1 MSRLRGA
8 GLIAVCVVPFAL
20 IPAAPATASPAAP
33 SGAGPS
39 ATVTLLTGEKVTVTM
54 TTDGATDPQVRD
66 ERGRPVG
73 FLAQRKGKDTFVYP
87 DSALPY
93 VSAGLLD
100 KQLFNLTELVEDGYD
115 DAHSDRLPLIV
126 RYADRSARTKVSAS
140 QDGAEKVLDLESIQ
154 GAALRAERSDD
165 FWTSITATSRKRAA
179 AGAPTLGGGITKIW
193 LDGKSRGALAEST
206 AQIGAPQVWA
216 DGNIGAGVDVAV
228 LDSGID
234 PDHPDL
240 AGRIVATRNFVPEY
254 PILDRLGHGTH
265 VASTIAGSGAASGGV
280 EKGVAPGVRLHIGK
294 VLGDNNYGENSGIIE
309 GMEWAARDQHAKI
322 INLSLGDS
330 PTDGTDPMSLAV
342 NELSAETGALFV
354 VAAGNQGR
362 EYGIGTPAAADAA
375 LSVGAVDRTDALAG
389 FSSMGPRL
397 GDRAV
402 KPDITAPGAEIL
414 AARSQYAKD
423 GEGSYMVMSGTSM
436 ATPHVAGAAAL
447 LAAKHPELNGEQ
459 LKQLLTST
467 TERLPDMTAY
477 AGGTGRLDV
486 AAAEKATLFGS
497 STVTFGYAEWTS
509 PAVHTPVTRPVRYTN
524 LGDAPVTLDLSA
536 SLTGLPA
543 GQVTLSQSRL
553 TVPAHGDAEVK
564 VTVSFDGMPFDQA
577 FSGFLTATAGSAAIR
592 TTLSAGQET
601 ERHKLVVTTKDRSG
615 RPLTGALTVM
625 GAKGHFEYVSVDATG
640 TATLRLPVD
649 TYAAWFSGDVEGVHG
664 PYSKGAVLM
673 PANGLELDQDR
684 AVVLDAAEAKRV
696 RTTTPE
702 RADVTEAS
710 FGFSQQSRISGGSDW
725 YTGTAPDA
733 SYDSVWALPTG
744 NTRTDGFAFGTRWR
758 LTQPALQ
765 IAGYDDLRAQHAA
778 RPLPAGSS
786 HVDAVLAGDRDVHG
800 KAVVVR
806 HDPGKKIEDE
816 AAAAAAAGARMLVV
830 VNDGVGRLAPWTSSE
845 WGPVDP
851 PPVTVVTLSHDQG
864 EQLISRIQRERR
876 VKLDVTSNPT
886 ATYVYDLQRDYQGG
900 LPADLTYRAD
910 RSNLARITASYRN
923 WRSDRVLQAR
933 GSRGAGNM
941 MTSLTPAPAPAR
953 GERTEWVTAG
963 IPWTDQVLVPNVIS
977 QQSEWTTYRAGG
989 TASQT
994 WFSPVQRPRL
1004 VTVMDTVVRHSDGAF
1019 QVFVPGWGD
1028 SGAAHM
1034 GEMAWGTAQQSLQ
1047 LYQGNDLI
1055 ARNDDGSGLYLTLAP
1070 ERLPYRLVSEN
1081 SRGEV
1086 AGPYSTSTRTEWGF
1100 TSGAVTSGRDAK
1112 PALIQLDY
1120 AVETDPAGK
1129 ADRHADLEVTPSTL
1143 PGVVGAGTIRK
1154 VTVDVSYDDGI
1165 TWRRAG
1171 LRRDGDAW
1179 RAELDAPRKAAFATL
1194 RTTASDSRGNTVEQR
1209 INRAFGLK

>member
-1 MSRLRGA
+1 MIPL
-8 GLIAVCVVPFAL
+8 AL
-20 IPAAPATASPAAP
+20 APAAPAAASTVAP
-33 SGAGPS
+33 PGAGPT
-39 ATVTLLTGEKVTVTM
+39 ATVTLLTGDKVTVTM
-54 TTDGATDPQVRD
+54 TADGATSPQVRD

-73 FLAQRKGKDTFVYP
+73 FLAQRRGRDTFVYP
-87 DSALPY
+87 GPALPY

-126 RYADRSARTKVSAS
+126 RYADKSARVRSSAS
-140 QDGAEKVLDLESIQ
+140 VDSAEKVLDLESIQ
-154 GAALRAERSDD
+154 GAALKAERSDD
-165 FWTSITATSRKRAA
+165 FWTSITSTGRSRVAGDATA
-179 AGAPTLGGGITKIW
+179 LGGGITKIW
-193 LDGKSRGALAEST
+193 LDGKSKGALAEST
-206 AQIGAPQVWA
+206 AQIGAPRVWA
-216 DGNIGAGVDVAV
+216 GGNIGAGVDVAV

-240 AGRIVATRNFVPEY
+240 AGRIVATKNFVPEF
-254 PILDRLGHGTH
+254 PIFDRLGHGTH

-322 INLSLGDS
+322 INLSLGDE

-375 LSVGAVDRTDALAG
+375 LSVGAVDSSDALAG
-389 FSSMGPRL
+389 FSSRGPRL

-402 KPDITAPGAEIL
+402 KPDLTAPGTEIL
-414 AARSQYAKD
+414 AARSQYAKE
-423 GEGSYMVMSGTSM
+423 GEGSYLVMSGTSM

-447 LAAKHPELNGEQ
+447 LAAEHPGLNGEQ

-467 TERLPDMTAY
+467 TKQLPGMTAY
-477 AGGTGRLDV
+477 EGGTGRLDV
-486 AAAEKATLFGS
+486 AAANKATLFGS
-497 STVTFGYAEWTS
+497 GSVNFGYAEWTS
-509 PAVHTPVTRPVRYTN
+509 PAVHAPVTRPVRYTN

-536 SLTGLPA
+536 SFTGLPA
-543 GQVTLSQSRL
+543 GQLTLSPPRL
-553 TVPAHGDAEVK
+553 TVPAHGNAEVQ
-564 VTVSFDGMPFDQA
+564 VTASFDGMPFDQA
-577 FSGFLTATAGSAAIR
+577 FSGFLTATAGSVTMR

-601 ERHKLVVTTKDRSG
+601 ERHKLVVTTRDRSG
-615 RPLTGALTVM
+615 KPLAGTLTVM
-625 GAKGHFEYVSVDATG
+625 GADGTFEYVSVGATG

-673 PANGLELDQDR
+673 PANGLKLDRDR
-684 AVVLDAAEAKRV
+684 SVVLDAAKAERV
-696 RTTTPE
+696 RTTTPD

-710 FGFSQQSRISGGSDW
+710 FSFSQQSRIAGGSNW
-725 YTGTAPDA
+725 FTMAAPDA

-744 NTRTDGFAFGTRWR
+744 SAETDGFAFGTRWR
-758 LTQPALQ
+758 LTQPALE

-786 HVDAVLAGDRDVHG
+786 RVDAVLAGDRDVRG
-800 KAVVVR
+800 KALVVR
-806 HDPGKKIEDE
+806 HDTAKKIEDE

-830 VNDGVGRLAPWTSSE
+830 VNDGAGRLAPWATSE

-864 EQLISRIQRERR
+864 NQLISRLQRERR
-876 VKLDVTSNPT
+876 VRLDVTSNPS
-886 ATYVYDLQRDYQGG
+886 AKYVYDLQRDYQGG

-910 RSNLARITASYRN
+910 KSNLARITASYRN

-933 GSRGAGNM
+933 GGRGAGTT
-941 MTSLTPAPAPAR
+941 MTSLTPAPAPAQ

-963 IPWTDQVLVPNVIS
+963 IPWSTQVTIPNVIS
-977 QQSEWTTYRAGG
+977 QQSEWKTYRAGDRA
-989 TASQT
+989 TET
-994 WFSPVQRPRL
+994 WLSPVQRPRL
-1004 VTVMDTVVRHSDGAF
+1004 AGVSDTVVRHSGGAF
-1019 QVFVPGWGD
+1019 QASVPGWGD
-1028 SGAAHM
+1028 SGTAHM
-1034 GEMAWGTAQQSLQ
+1034 GAMAWGLAQQSLL
-1047 LYQGNDLI
+1047 LYQAGDLI
-1055 ARNDDGSGLYLTLAP
+1055 ARSDDDNAGLYLTLAP

-1081 SRGEV
+1081 SRGED

-1100 TSGAVTSGRDAK
+1100 TSGPVRSGQDEK

-1129 ADRHADLEVTPSTL
+1129 AGRHADLDVTPSTL
-1143 PGVVGAGTIRK
+1143 PGVVGAGSIRM
-1154 VTVDVSYDDGI
+1154 VTVDVSYDDGRTWQRTRLRPEGH
-1165 TWRRAG
+1165 TWRAR
-1171 LRRDGDAW
+1171 
-1179 RAELDAPRKAAFATL
+1179 LDAPRTAAFVTL

-1209 INRAFGLK
+1209 ITRAFGLK

>member
-1 MSRLRGA
+1 M
-8 GLIAVCVVPFAL
+8 CVVPLAL
-20 IPAAPATASPAAP
+20 APAAPVAASTVASP
-33 SGAGPS
+33 GAGPT

-54 TTDGATDPQVRD
+54 TADGATSPQVRD
-66 ERGRPVG
+66 EQGRPVG
-73 FLAQRKGKDTFVYP
+73 FLAQRKGRDTFVYP
-87 DSALPY
+87 DPALPY

-126 RYADRSARTKVSAS
+126 RYADKSARAKASAS
-140 QDGAEKVLDLESIQ
+140 LDSAEKVLDLESIQ
-154 GAALRAERSDD
+154 GAALKAERSDD
-165 FWTSITATSRKRAA
+165 FWISITSTGQKRVADAA
-179 AGAPTLGGGITKIW
+179 PALGGGITKIW
-193 LDGKSRGALAEST
+193 LDGKSKGALAEST

-216 DGNIGAGVDVAV
+216 GGNTGAGIDVAV

-240 AGRIVATRNFVPEY
+240 AGRIVATKNFVPEF

-294 VLGDNNYGENSGIIE
+294 VLGDDNFGENSGIIE

-330 PTDGTDPMSLAV
+330 PTDGTDPMSIAV

-354 VAAGNQGR
+354 IAAGNQGR

-375 LSVGAVDRTDALAG
+375 LSVGAVGNTDALAG

-402 KPDITAPGAEIL
+402 KPDLTAPGTEIL
-414 AARSQYAKD
+414 AARSQYAQE
-423 GEGSYMVMSGTSM
+423 GEGSYLVMSGTSM

-447 LAAKHPELNGEQ
+447 LAAKHPELNGRQ
-459 LKQLLTST
+459 LKELLMST
-467 TERLPDMTAY
+467 TKQLPGMTAY

-486 AAAEKATLFGS
+486 AAADKATLFGS
-497 STVTFGYAEWTS
+497 GSVNFGYAEWTS
-509 PAVHTPVTRPVRYTN
+509 PAVNAPVTRPVRYTN

-536 SLTGLPA
+536 SFNGLPA
-543 GQVTLSQSRL
+543 GQLTLSQPRL
-553 TVPAHGDAEVK
+553 TVPAHGNAEVK

-577 FSGFLTATAGSAAIR
+577 FSGFLTATAGSVIMR
-592 TTLSAGQET
+592 TTLSVGQET

-615 RPLTGALTVM
+615 KPLAGTLTVM
-625 GAKGHFEYVSVDATG
+625 GANGTYEYVSVDATG

-649 TYAAWFSGDVEGVHG
+649 TYAAWFSGDVEGAHG

-673 PANGLELDQDR
+673 PANGLKLDRDR
-684 AVVLDAAEAKRV
+684 AVVLDAAKAKRV
-696 RTTTPE
+696 RTSTPE

-710 FGFSQQSRISGGSDW
+710 FSFSQQSRISGGSNW
-725 YTGTAPDA
+725 FAGVAPDA

-744 NTRTDGFAFGTRWR
+744 NTETDGFAFGTRWR
-758 LTQPALQ
+758 LTQPALE
-765 IAGYDDLRAQHAA
+765 IAGYDDLRVQHAA
-778 RPLPAGSS
+778 QPLPTGSS
-786 HVDAVLAGDRDVHG
+786 HIDAVLAGDRDVRG
-800 KAVVVR
+800 KALVVR
-806 HDPGKKIEDE
+806 HDTAKKIEDE

-830 VNDGVGRLAPWTSSE
+830 VNDGVGRLAPWTTSE

-864 EQLISRIQRERR
+864 NQLISRIQRDRR
-876 VKLDVTSNPT
+876 VKLDVTSNP
-886 ATYVYDLQRDYQGG
+886 AAKYVYDLQRDYQGG
-900 LPADLTYRAD
+900 LPADLTYRTD
-910 RSNLARITASYRN
+910 KSNLARITASYRN

-933 GSRGAGNM
+933 GSRGAGNTT
-941 MTSLTPAPAPAR
+941 TSLTPAPAPAQ

-963 IPWTDQVLVPNVIS
+963 IPWSTQVLIPNVIS
-977 QQSEWTTYRAGG
+977 QQSEWKTYRAGDK
-989 TASQT
+989 AAET
-994 WFSPVQRPRL
+994 WFSPVHRPRL
-1004 VTVMDTVVRHSDGAF
+1004 TSISDTVVRHSGDAF
-1019 QVFVPGWGD
+1019 QASVPGWGD

-1034 GEMAWGTAQQSLQ
+1034 GAMAWGTAQQSLR
-1047 LYQGNDLI
+1047 LYQGKDLI
-1055 ARNDDGSGLYLTLAP
+1055 ARSDDDNAGLYLTLAP

-1100 TSGAVTSGRDAK
+1100 TSGPVKSGQDEK

-1120 AVETDPAGK
+1120 AVRTDPAGK
-1129 ADRHADLEVTPSTL
+1129 ADRHADLDVTPSTL
-1143 PGVVGAGTIRK
+1143 PGVVGAGTLRQ
-1154 VTVDVSYDDGI
+1154 VTVDVSYDDGR
-1165 TWRRAG
+1165 TWQHTD
-1171 LRRDGDAW
+1171 LRREGHVW
-1179 RAELDAPRKAAFATL
+1179 RAKLDAPHKAAFVTL
-1194 RTTASDSRGNTVEQR
+1194 RTTASDSRGNTVDQR
-1209 INRAFGLK
+1209 ITRAFGLK